1 MQIVAMMIGDDDDVG
16 DNDGDN
22 VDAADDS
29 VNNDDS
35 DGDVDDNNGD
45 NIDAADDNY
54 RNNDDSDDD
63 SGAEDH
69 VRNHL
74 VARAGRLTHIVG
86 PATFTSCG
94 LPRCFYACLRRH
106 HCNPRH
112 YDCHHGHYQ

>member
-1 MQIVAMMIGDDDDVG
+1 MMIGYDDDVG
-16 DNDGDN
+16 DYNGDN
-22 VDAADDS
+22 VDAS
-29 VNNDDS
+29 
-35 DGDVDDNNGD
+35 
-45 NIDAADDNY
+45 DDNY

-94 LPRCFYACLRRH
+94 LPRCFLACLRRH
-106 HCNPRH
+106 HCLHGHHDCHQWH
-112 YDCHHGHYQ
+112 YDCHQGHYQ

>member
-1 MQIVAMMIGDDDDVG
+1 MQIVEMMIGDDDDVG

-29 VNNDDS
+29 VNNDDG
-35 DGDVDDNNGD
+35 DDDVDDNNGD
-45 NIDAADDNY
+45 NIDAAGDNY

-86 PATFTSCG
+86 PATFTRRPAKM
-94 LPRCFYACLRRH
+94 LPRLPSSSSLSSWAL
-106 HCNPRH
+106 
-112 YDCHHGHYQ
+112 